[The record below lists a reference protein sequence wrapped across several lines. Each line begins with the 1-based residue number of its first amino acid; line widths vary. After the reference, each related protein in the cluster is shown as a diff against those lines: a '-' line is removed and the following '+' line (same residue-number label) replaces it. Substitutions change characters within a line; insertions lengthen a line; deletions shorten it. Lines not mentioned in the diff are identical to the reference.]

1 MLIRE
6 LDQAETSTAYPVL
19 RELRPRLSTMA
30 DFLAAVGRQR
40 QHGYRLI
47 AALDSQHRAV
57 AAAGFRSGE
66 CLAWG
71 SYLYIDDLCTLPRAR
86 GNGYAGELLRWIAR
100 EAAASGVG
108 EIHLDSGNGRHTAH
122 RLYASSG
129 FTAPSTHF
137 VRKLSTANAES

>member
-6 LDQAETSTAYPVL
+6 LDQAETGAAYPVI

-30 DFLAAVGRQR
+30 DFLAAVDRQR

-47 AALDSQHRAV
+47 AALDSEQRAV

-86 GNGYAGELLRWIAR
+86 GNGYASELLRWIAR

-108 EIHLDSGNGRHTAH
+108 EIHLDSGNGRHAAH